1 LEIAPEGGQGQA
13 YGPGTTRVALAFGVT
28 RLISTFLFGVKPT
41 DPLTYAAVALGLAAI
56 AFAGLLRSGA
66 PRAAGRSDGRCA
78 LRIEL
83 IFREVCQL

>member
-1 LEIAPEGGQGQA
+1 MEIAPEGGQGQA

-56 AFAGLLRSGA
+56 ALLAGYVPARRA
-66 PRAAGRSDGRCA
+66 PRVDPMVAVRC
-78 LRIEL
+78 E
-83 IFREVCQL
+83 

>member
-56 AFAGLLRSGA
+56 ALLACYVPARRA
-66 PRAAGRSDGRCA
+66 PRVDPMVAVRC
-78 LRIEL
+78 E
-83 IFREVCQL
+83 

>member
-1 LEIAPEGGQGQA
+1 LEIGLEGGQGQA

-56 AFAGLLRSGA
+56 AFVGWLATFR
-66 PRAAGRSDGRCA
+66 RAARRGSIRWSLCA
-78 LRIEL
+78 TNRI
-83 IFREVCQL
+83 